1 MQKIITKYGLAA
13 HLAIVA
19 TAPLFLSETAILW
32 VASLAMVAILLEPSR
47 VGSEMV
53 HDARKRVARCIFRD
67 PLFWVG
73 LVLIV
78 VAAVRALNSG
88 VTLTYDAEESKWALS
103 SPRAPVLPG
112 CVDGLGLWH
121 FTLAYMA
128 LVVVIGCR
136 HALGRSARAA
146 FSLMASF
153 GGGAAVFC
161 WLFAVRNDIQ
171 FLVREVSCLQTD
183 PTYLGPTYGICWL
196 LGMGALATV
205 FEQRWWSSLPLAV
218 VGVCGSALGLF
229 VFSPPRLF
237 VLYAA
242 SALLLLLYL
251 FVYLRIK
258 VSKTADFRCL
268 VVWGMSM
275 VFAVVLAM
283 VVVPETV
290 LQDKAEPFLT
300 GGFLTNEFLAA
311 RQVLSR
317 ISFDVW
323 RANPWLGT
331 GLGSF
336 NIDMNLLARPA
347 DWKVI
352 TALQSAPLNGY
363 WLVLAERGVV
373 GAFLLVVPLAM
384 MLITYLRRLIG
395 GLRALPHPLAWILP
409 LLLAVVGVEMSLD
422 GSPLQPQVLVPLL
435 AAFAISANG
444 FVKEKGRNV

>member
-32 VASLAMVAILLEPSR
+32 LASLVMVTILMEPSR

-53 HDARKRVARCIFRD
+53 HDARKRVARNIFRD

-88 VTLTYDAEESKWALS
+88 VALTYDAEVSKWSLS
-103 SPRAPVLPG
+103 SPRVSVLPG
-112 CVDGLGLWH
+112 CVDGVGSWH
-121 FTLAYMA
+121 FTLSFMA
-128 LVVVIGCR
+128 LVVVMGCR

-146 FSLMASF
+146 FSLVASF
-153 GGGAAVFC
+153 LAGAVAIC
-161 WLFAVRNDIQ
+161 WLFTMRTDMPA
-171 FLVREVSCLQTD
+171 LVRAVSCLPTD
-183 PTYLGPTYGICWL
+183 STYLGAGYGICWL

-205 FEQRWWSSLPLAV
+205 FERRWWRSLPLVA

-229 VFSPPRLF
+229 MFSPARLI
-237 VLYAA
+237 VLYAG

-251 FVYLRIK
+251 FVYLRLK
-258 VSKTADFRCL
+258 VSKTADLRCL
-268 VVWGMSM
+268 VVWGLSM
-275 VFAVVLAM
+275 TFAVMLAM
-283 VVVPETV
+283 VAVPESV
-290 LQDKAEPFLT
+290 LQDKVGPFMTGEFLT
-300 GGFLTNEFLAA
+300 DEFLAA

-323 RANPWLGT
+323 RSNPWLGT

-336 NIDMNLLARPA
+336 EIDMNMLARPA
-347 DWKVI
+347 DWKAI
-352 TALQSAPLNGY
+352 TALQSSPLNGY

-373 GAFLLVVPLAM
+373 GAFLLVVPLVL
-384 MLITYLRRLIG
+384 MLITYIRRLIG

-409 LLLAVVGVEMSLD
+409 LLLAVVGVEMLLD